1 MLSKERIAGHH
12 AGRERTR
19 TMTDLELVEKTKA
32 RVKAAKAR
40 LLQVEAQFEALPR
53 EWHQTATALSEAKA
67 ELLMA
72 EKIEYIVSNAQ
83 VAYMR

>member
-12 AGRERTR
+12 AG
-19 TMTDLELVEKTKA
+19 
-32 RVKAAKAR
+32 
-40 LLQVEAQFEALPR
+40 R

>member
-1 MLSKERIAGHH
+1 
-12 AGRERTR
+12 
-19 TMTDLELVEKTKA
+19 MTDLELVEKTRA

-40 LLQVEAQFEALPR
+40 LAQVEAQFESLPR
-53 EWHQTATALSEAKA
+53 EWLQTATALSEAKA